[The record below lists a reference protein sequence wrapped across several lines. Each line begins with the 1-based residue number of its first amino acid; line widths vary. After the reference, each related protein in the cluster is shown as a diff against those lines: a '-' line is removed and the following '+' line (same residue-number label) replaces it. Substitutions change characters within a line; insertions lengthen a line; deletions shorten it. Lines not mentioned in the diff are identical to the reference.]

1 MSVFLSEVDS
11 SCPFVPSL
19 NGPKG
24 PPPVYVDDWQE
35 FYDKKQQHAYFN
47 SKSRGQSLWVRPTQD
62 DITKELKAA
71 TDILNQQNG
80 EQSTIND
87 EWRGKYISLLDELI
101 DYLDSSIQSQ
111 SQSVEEQTRSVSGIS
126 INGGEVKENV
136 QSFEGF
142 LTKQGGGTS
151 FVGFFLYFFSYFC
164 NFVYNFTIF
173 VCICSL
179 GANRTSGGISFLRME
194 SCLIGNQNQNGFLGD
209 LLSRVQTLSYGN
221 ICSNLMKIIGWA
233 SIWTPNNLWV
243 VVGILFVFQLMI
255 SLCGLAI

>member
-151 FVGFFLYFFSYFC
+151 FFGRKSYKRRYFL
-164 NFVYNFTIF
+164 
-173 VCICSL
+173 L
-179 GANRTSGGISFLRME
+179 E
-194 SCLIGNQNQNGFLGD
+194 NG
-209 LLSRVQTLSYGN
+209 VLSYWKSESERVLGRPPIKGSN
-221 ICSNLMKIIGWA
+221 IELWKYLFKPDENNRLGFYLDPKQPMGRRWHLVCLSADDFLMWTCHLSKHIHYFSKLFGVPQSN
-233 SIWTPNNLWV
+233 
-243 VVGILFVFQLMI
+243 
-255 SLCGLAI
+255 